1 MSEVG
6 VPSLLLWTKSRSG
19 TRSCLLGHSAL
30 GTTETYLGAPTLDE
44 LSAAVSGFAFGV
56 EPEQTFY
63 PRVAEAAKAVEAPT
77 RIELV

>member
-1 MSEVG
+1 M
-6 VPSLLLWTKSRSG
+6 RHAFADHIARHAG
-19 TRSCLLGHSAL
+19 TRVAQFLLGHSGI
-30 GTTETYLGAPTLDE
+30 GTIETYLGAPTLDE

-77 RIELV
+77 GIEPV